1 MGLQSRSTIKV
12 TCSRMRMVLI
22 ARFIKDLDHFFN
34 LAVLQYFAEP
44 PNHRGTDNA
53 MTFTVE
59 ADIHHYRLVIPRFS
73 WSHDLYALIGTKV
86 TTDDH
91 VRENRDGIPVGTSS
105 AASISQLHCTCDGL
119 FDDVDAQDDG
129 IEL

>member
-22 ARFIKDLDHFFN
+22 ARFIKDLDYFFN

-44 PNHRGTDNA
+44 PDHTGTDGA

-59 ADIHHYRLVIPRFS
+59 AEIHHYRLVIPRFS

-86 TTDDH
+86 IPDEIIRIKKRWHLCRHVFCCRHLPTTSH
-91 VRENRDGIPVGTSS
+91 T
-105 AASISQLHCTCDGL
+105 
-119 FDDVDAQDDG
+119 
-129 IEL
+129 